1 MKSFSVKSL
10 RVYKYP
16 IAGQLDLPVGAK
28 LVMAETQ
35 GGVACAWFV
44 VDIEAPVEARLFR
57 VEGTG
62 GSWNNAEWEHR
73 WTWMEGPFVWHLL
86 EKVKGA

>member
-1 MKSFSVKSL
+1 MKRL

-16 IAGQLDLPVGAK
+16 IANQMDLPEGAK
-28 LVMAETQ
+28 LVKVENQDRM
-35 GGVACAWFV
+35 ACAWFV

-62 GSWNNAEWEHR
+62 SSWDNAEWEHR
-73 WTWMEGPFVWHLL
+73 WTWMNGPFVWHLL
-86 EKVKGA
+86 EKVR